1 MILAITPILNVT
13 LRTEDFFDE
22 TEICSYMRKDFVLP
36 VLALAGGAL
45 GFGLRRWQ
53 WASAYNPDSQ
63 LFVHGA
69 PATMVL
75 LALILAAALL
85 LFVLGR
91 GGLRPDDFLP
101 ACQCPDAL
109 HMAVTAAAAFLFL
122 GAGVFGLLEGMDQLA
137 LWRSAPD
144 TYLLTYPV
152 ALLLCACL
160 SFPAGVAVL
169 LLGKA
174 SYRGETA
181 PCSSLLSIFPAAAGL
196 VWLFASHLNHGTDPI
211 LMGYGFSLAAAAL
224 LMLAH
229 YDLAA
234 FFFGRPHPR
243 RVVFCSLL
251 GVLLALVSLADSPS
265 RFAALLTAAFSLSA
279 LAWTR
284 ALLRNCF
291 GPPWPKRLL
300 DGRMPLGA
308 QEEDGDQT
316 QTD

>member
-1 MILAITPILNVT
+1 
-13 LRTEDFFDE
+13 
-22 TEICSYMRKDFVLP
+22 
-36 VLALAGGAL
+36 
-45 GFGLRRWQ
+45 
-53 WASAYNPDSQ
+53 
-63 LFVHGA
+63 
-69 PATMVL
+69 
-75 LALILAAALL
+75 
-85 LFVLGR
+85 
-91 GGLRPDDFLP
+91 
-101 ACQCPDAL
+101 
-109 HMAVTAAAAFLFL
+109 MAVTAAAAFLFL

-234 FFFGRPHPR
+234 FFF
-243 RVVFCSLL
+243 
-251 GVLLALVSLADSPS
+251 
-265 RFAALLTAAFSLSA
+265 AFSLSA